1 MRSINLNIIRK
12 DGVSVTDNMKKQ
24 YKELCEEKYSNVVTS
39 YGGTWNRNNINQGNL
54 WNRNIHDKIALK
66 DKTYHKQTK
75 EALEEIVDKFMEG
88 ETSVP
93 KFKKS
98 LKSLQTMLDQHK
110 ITDYKILIPEGSK
123 HQLIEMF
130 QYVWDLELL
139 EYKDELHKR
148 EYEEEEHYG
157 WYH

>member
-1 MRSINLNIIRK
+1 
-12 DGVSVTDNMKKQ
+12 
-24 YKELCEEKYSNVVTS
+24 
-39 YGGTWNRNNINQGNL
+39 
-54 WNRNIHDKIALK
+54 
-66 DKTYHKQTK
+66 
-75 EALEEIVDKFMEG
+75 MEG

>member
-1 MRSINLNIIRK
+1 MSFRYIRNHKDHTATKCESIADL
-12 DGVSVTDNMKKQ
+12 DLT
-24 YKELCEEKYSNVVTS
+24 L
-39 YGGTWNRNNINQGNL
+39 
-54 WNRNIHDKIALK
+54 
-66 DKTYHKQTK
+66 
-75 EALEEIVDKFMEG
+75 
-88 ETSVP
+88 P

-148 EYEEEEHYG
+148 
-157 WYH
+157 